1 MKTHVVLL
9 FLLFTCSLPL
19 TAGNVPIKW
28 GKILP
33 SDIAMKTYPADPE
46 ASAVV
51 LCDYGTTTV
60 GPRSECFR
68 HVRIKILKEEG
79 LKYAQVEL
87 PYRFYNR
94 YDEVGQIKAHTFNL
108 NEKGELV
115 VSKLKAKS
123 IQDVQVDRKNKKKV
137 FTLPDV
143 KVGSVIEYKYTIFSL
158 DLVKLHDW
166 YFQTT
171 IPVIWSEYRISV
183 SRRFDYMVTFQQGKT
198 LNNDEQK
205 SFAER
210 LQWLYSTKI
219 KKAYRDLMDNNYV
232 LYESPQKTAKV
243 YLIEG
248 QTLRFV
254 MNQMPAIK
262 KNVPAITDLF
272 STVKVHLYMAA
283 GNFPFYYRPIL
294 LTANEDYDTWNRA
307 DLRHQWLTGYIVYWL
322 PTWEEAN
329 QKWLQNDRIG
339 NRLVK
344 TFGYKPILDQVGL
357 QNGSEKTI
365 QGIYNYVK
373 ENVHW
378 DGTYSIAADRDFD
391 DVLKKKS
398 GNSGEM
404 NLMIVALLRRAGIE
418 ADPVLIRTN
427 NLGRIENMYPVRDQ
441 FNHVIVQVKVNEKTL
456 YLDAT
461 GESIN
466 DLPSNIQN
474 TNGWLLKSKDF
485 GWITFDKPET
495 PLQVTSVSTKEI

>member
-1 MKTHVVLL
+1 
-9 FLLFTCSLPL
+9 
-19 TAGNVPIKW
+19 
-28 GKILP
+28 
-33 SDIAMKTYPADPE
+33 
-46 ASAVV
+46 
-51 LCDYGTTTV
+51 
-60 GPRSECFR
+60 
-68 HVRIKILKEEG
+68 
-79 LKYAQVEL
+79 
-87 PYRFYNR
+87 
-94 YDEVGQIKAHTFNL
+94 
-108 NEKGELV
+108 
-115 VSKLKAKS
+115 
-123 IQDVQVDRKNKKKV
+123 
-137 FTLPDV
+137 
-143 KVGSVIEYKYTIFSL
+143 
-158 DLVKLHDW
+158 
-166 YFQTT
+166 
-171 IPVIWSEYRISV
+171 
-183 SRRFDYMVTFQQGKT
+183 
-198 LNNDEQK
+198 
-205 SFAER
+205 
-210 LQWLYSTKI
+210 
-219 KKAYRDLMDNNYV
+219 
-232 LYESPQKTAKV
+232 
-243 YLIEG
+243 
-248 QTLRFV
+248 